1 MPAVIVT
8 LLLDLTLV
16 YHAHKTGRLQPWAF
30 IILGIPLLG
39 ALAYI
44 VIVLIPDWMGSAD
57 AQNAKAALR
66 KRLDPNKRLRELNDK
81 LADADTIANRVALAN
96 ECLNLGHYHEA
107 NEHFD
112 AVLRRPMGEEPA
124 YMLGKAKAQFGLNLF
139 ESTIAI
145 LDDLRARWPQFQS
158 AEGHMIY
165 ARALEGAGRTQEA
178 LDEYQAL
185 SDYFPGAQARVR
197 LGMLLM
203 ASGHTAEAREILSE
217 TLERLR
223 RMPDYVRKAEAEW
236 IALAERGLKSTAA

>member
-16 YHAHKTGRLQPWAF
+16 YHAAKTGRLQPWAF

-44 VIVLIPDWMGSAD
+44 LIVLIPDWMGSTD

-66 KRLDPNKRLRELNDK
+66 KRLDPHKRLRELNDK

-96 ECLNLGHYHEA
+96 ECLSLGRYSDA

-112 AVLRRPMGEEPA
+112 AVLRRPMGEEPT

-139 ESTIAI
+139 ESAIAV

-158 AEGHMIY
+158 AEGHMVY
-165 ARALEGAGRTQEA
+165 ARALEGAGRSQEA
-178 LDEYQAL
+178 LTEYEAL
-185 SDYFPGAQARVR
+185 SGYFPGAEARVR
-197 LGMLLM
+197 FGMLLM
-203 ASGHTAEAREILSE
+203 ASGQTAEAREILSE

-236 IALAERGLKSTAA
+236 IALAERALRV